1 MADEQTLDDV
11 QALITKKYLGQA
23 GIHGVGVR
31 RKKSA
36 IALYVEPG
44 TPEEHKDLLTQI
56 TDEVMRQLDRRLV
69 SACER
74 VGKI

>member
-1 MADEQTLDDV
+1 MADKQTLDDV

-44 TPEEHKDLLTQI
+44 ATEEHKDLLTQI
-56 TDEVMRQLDRRLV
+56 TDEVKPFDVMV
-69 SACER
+69 VEEER
-74 VGKI
+74 PSIK

>member
-56 TDEVMRQLDRRLV
+56 TDEVKPFDVMV
-69 SACER
+69 VEEER
-74 VGKI
+74 PSIK